1 MRFIIFL
8 TYSSYIE
15 AYEVQKI
22 NNKVLRQGANIT
34 IVGFPKLRKQRSQ
47 LLRLCQQ
54 QRPVTKAGHTNLKI
68 KRKKRRMK
76 KRQTTAAGAPYG
88 KKKHKKGEGWGA
100 IIVVCAEL
108 ISGCRMI
115 GNSPGRSGEITVMI
129 YIDYSGGLFS

>member
-22 NNKVLRQGANIT
+22 NNKVLRQGVNIT
-34 IVGFPKLRKQRSQ
+34 IVGFSKLRKQHSQ

-68 KRKKRRMK
+68 KRKKNEKKGKPRLWVLSMEK
-76 KRQTTAAGAPYG
+76 KRRGVG
-88 KKKHKKGEGWGA
+88 GNN
-100 IIVVCAEL
+100 
-108 ISGCRMI
+108 SGLC
-115 GNSPGRSGEITVMI
+115 
-129 YIDYSGGLFS
+129 

>member
-22 NNKVLRQGANIT
+22 NNKVLRQGVNIT
-34 IVGFPKLRKQRSQ
+34 IVEFPKLRKQRSQ

-76 KRQTTAAGAPYG
+76 KG
-88 KKKHKKGEGWGA
+88 KPLLWVLPMEKHKKGA

-108 ISGCRMI
+108 ISGRCMT
-115 GNSPGRSGEITVMI
+115 GNFP
-129 YIDYSGGLFS
+129 